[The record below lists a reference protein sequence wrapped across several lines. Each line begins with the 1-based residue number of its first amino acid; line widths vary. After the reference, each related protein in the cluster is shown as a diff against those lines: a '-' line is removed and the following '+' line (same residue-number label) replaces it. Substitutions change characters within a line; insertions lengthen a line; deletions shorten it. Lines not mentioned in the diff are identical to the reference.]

1 MALSIAVT
9 ADSNKPVGFSVHG
22 LQPKVTQHMAG
33 DKRCEFFTLGHSGSP
48 AEPHVALFFTRNELI
63 SLHAYLGKY
72 IETLLA
78 SERPLPPVQATTAPV
93 APVETALL

>member
-1 MALSIAVT
+1 MALSISVT
-9 ADSNKPVGFSVHG
+9 ADNSRPVTCFSVHG

-48 AEPHVALFFTRNELI
+48 PEPYVALFFTRNELL

-72 IETLLA
+72 IDALLA
-78 SERPLPPVQATTAPV
+78 SERPLPPVQATIT
-93 APVETALL
+93 PVETALL